1 MNVIVTQQAI
11 DDSSMLNANEKLLLK
26 ILLANN
32 FDFNKLISDRLVVLI
47 VWAGCG
53 KKSGDTLTIKRFD
66 CLKKILS
73 NTTSGTNTGNL
84 EQILINE
91 VTKINPALVPGNS
104 ANSIFGNGS
113 NTSNTSSTS
122 GNSVGGASSNLTPSN
137 ATTAVGTSNNK
148 NLIIAIVVIIA
159 IAGRY
164 FFIKRNHQQQQ
175 PAA

>member
-1 MNVIVTQQAI
+1 MNVVTSQQAI
-11 DDSSMLNANEKLLLK
+11 DSSNMLNANEKNLLK
-26 ILLANN
+26 TLFINN
-32 FDFNKLISDRLVVLI
+32 FNFSILVPFGPVPI
-47 VWAGCG
+47 TWFGCG
-53 KKSGDTLTIKRFD
+53 KKSGDTLTITNFD
-66 CLKKILS
+66 CVKKQFNKN
-73 NTTSGTNTGNL
+73 NTNNF

-91 VTKINPALVPGNS
+91 VNKINPSLIPGNS

-159 IAGRY
+159 IAGGY